1 MRFYASIYA
10 VRIRLLTSNSNT
22 QRGISFAVY
31 DKVDPATRT
40 RDWSM
45 TIFWS
50 FRHYPSLLSE
60 ELNNR
65 INEAQSKVYY
75 NPTAVEELVVKN
87 AETGD
92 VLARVNSPFARR
104 VNRVGMRK
112 LLLNGVKVQVY
123 FIFLRF
129 HLAYCENIQN

>member
-1 MRFYASIYA
+1 
-10 VRIRLLTSNSNT
+10 
-22 QRGISFAVY
+22 
-31 DKVDPATRT
+31 
-40 RDWSM
+40 M

-87 AETGD
+87 VETGD

-123 FIFLRF
+123 FIFLRS